1 MRPCSE
7 YGKADVKRGT
17 SASGRVF
24 WPGVKSDAMGSQP
37 GTNSDDSVMRDLR
50 RQARL
55 SPPLETAE
63 QDRLLVRSAAG
74 DKSSQD
80 RVVAANLGMVI
91 RLAEARDD
99 KGLSVPDLVQEGS
112 LGLVDAVRTFS
123 GSGAN
128 DFEAFAQRKVGDQ
141 MDSAIAVEASAVR
154 DGELLVAA
162 ANDYEKTELLLRRE
176 LRRAATENAIAEK
189 LEWTVE
195 RTRYVA
201 QVVADARRRHDEELL
216 QFIDPDAIDF
226 DGTVDGE

>member
-1 MRPCSE
+1 
-7 YGKADVKRGT
+7 
-17 SASGRVF
+17 
-24 WPGVKSDAMGSQP
+24 
-37 GTNSDDSVMRDLR
+37 MRDLR

-55 SPPLETAE
+55 NPPLETAE
-63 QDRLLVRSAAG
+63 QNRLLVRSAAG

-80 RVVAANLGMVI
+80 RVVAANIGMVI

-99 KGLSVPDLVQEGS
+99 KGMSVPDLVQEGS
-112 LGLVDAVRTFS
+112 LGLVEAVRTFS
-123 GSGAN
+123 GSGAS

-141 MDSAIAVEASAVR
+141 MDNAIAAEASAVR

-162 ANDYEKTELLLRRE
+162 ANDYERTELLLRRE
-176 LRRAATENAIAEK
+176 LRRPATENEIAEK
-189 LEWTVE
+189 LEWTME

-201 QVVADARRRHDEELL
+201 QVVADARRRQDEELL